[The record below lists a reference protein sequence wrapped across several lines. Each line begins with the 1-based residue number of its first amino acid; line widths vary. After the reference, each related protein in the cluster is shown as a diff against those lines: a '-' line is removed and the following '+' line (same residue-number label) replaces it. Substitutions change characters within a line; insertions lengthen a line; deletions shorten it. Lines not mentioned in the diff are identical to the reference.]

1 MSNPFGDSL
10 NTGDQKVAQEKDTL
24 GGFRVHDSG
33 VYELTLTAV
42 YAGKSDSGAN
52 SVTFVSKMED
62 GTDFTWTEWVTSGT
76 AKGGKNF
83 TVNDK
88 GEAQYLP
95 GFNRANAIAL
105 LCCEKEL
112 NALTWETKVIKKYNK
127 DAGAEI
133 NTEVPMATELLGK
146 KVLIGLQKQIVNKQ
160 QKNQSTNKY
169 ENINEKREVNEV
181 DKVFQVGSR
190 RTLQEAYAKLEKGEF
205 IDKWIEANKEP
216 RDRYKHNANA
226 PAAGTPGQA
235 AGGANDKPTNS
246 LFS

>member
-10 NTGDQKVAQEKDTL
+10 NTGETKVAEEKDTL

-33 VYELTLTAV
+33 VYELTLHAV

-62 GTDFTWTEWVTSGT
+62 GTDYTWTEWVTSGT

-95 GFNRANAIAL
+95 GYNRANAIAM

-112 NALTWETKVIKKYNK
+112 AALTWETKVIKKFNK
-127 DAGAEI
+127 AAGAEI
-133 NTEVPMATELLGK
+133 NTEVPMATELQGK
-146 KVLIGLQKQIVNKQ
+146 KILIGLQKQIVNKQ
-160 QKNQSTNKY
+160 VQNSTTKQWD
-169 ENINEKREVNEV
+169 NINEKRETNEV

-190 RTLQEAYAKLEKGEF
+190 RTLKEALAKQEKGEF

-216 RDRYKHNANA
+216 RDRYKHNDKA
-226 PAAGTPGQA
+226 PAAGTPG
-235 AGGANDKPTNS
+235 ANPTGDKPTTS